1 MSSLNTSPIIFE
13 TGSLIKVMVVWLI
26 TKHQG
31 CSYLDRGHTS
41 LCLAFWLGCWCVLSD
56 LLYTCSKHF
65 TNRDVFAAQ
74 SFNSFHNVVS
84 FLGWPSQIIISTWI
98 HSKIYNF
105 RYSYKNDKHIHFENL
120 EHNFQKLLNAGH
132 CHVENLLRQGLNF
145 WICFKSY
152 LGNSTIIFV
161 RLTN

>member
-1 MSSLNTSPIIFE
+1 MLIPGSRAHIPVSSFLTWVLVCS
-13 TGSLIKVMVVWLI
+13 VW
-26 TKHQG
+26 
-31 CSYLDRGHTS
+31 SS
-41 LCLAFWLGCWCVLSD
+41 
-56 LLYTCSKHF
+56 YTCSKHF

-74 SFNSFHNVVS
+74 LFNSFHNVVS
-84 FLGWPSQIIISTWI
+84 FLSWLSQIIISAWI

-105 RYSYKNDKHIHFENL
+105 RYSYKNYKHIHFENL

-132 CHVENLLRQGLNF
+132 CHVKNLLRRGLNF

-152 LGNSTIIFV
+152 LGNSIIIFV